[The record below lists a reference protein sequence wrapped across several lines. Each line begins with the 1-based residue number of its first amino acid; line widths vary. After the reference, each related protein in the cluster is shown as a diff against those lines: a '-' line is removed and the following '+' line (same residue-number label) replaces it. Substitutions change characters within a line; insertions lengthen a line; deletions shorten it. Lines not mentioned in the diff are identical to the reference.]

1 MEKLNL
7 HDDIE
12 RNVVMEK
19 ICASTKKDKF
29 GRRKSFRM
37 TQQEIQKAIEGM
49 LIFNFQYQF
58 LLREMELE

>member
-49 LIFNFQYQF
+49 LIGLFKGKKI
-58 LLREMELE
+58 LLY